1 MLHPRY
7 NFKHSNES
15 LKSKHEASDDSSNV
29 PKGTISD
36 QRPTSLNI
44 HSRTNLNLYSNAPG
58 GCVHFLTLGM

>member
-1 MLHPRY
+1 
-7 NFKHSNES
+7 
-15 LKSKHEASDDSSNV
+15 V

-58 GCVHFLTLGM
+58 GLLWKRRQNENSIANNLYSGIKRNEEEKMDDTL